1 MIEAN
6 IENKDGNILRN
17 HPTIPFE
24 LVHGTPRP
32 LTTEQNSNSY
42 ENINK
47 NEDDREYGAD
57 SHVDDIPTNHKKFE
71 DKEMTVP
78 DYVKLLDKNFAATLD
93 RINRI
98 KSSNFD
104 QEDGDKYTDEMVL
117 DNANDYNI
125 AAPNILPETTL
136 EHLT

>member
-1 MIEAN
+1 MDELQVDTYKLIEAN
-6 IENKDGNILRN
+6 FENEDGNILRN

-32 LTTEQNSNSY
+32 LTTEQSSNSY

-57 SHVDDIPTNHKKFE
+57 SHVDDISTNHKKFE
-71 DKEMTVP
+71 DKEMIVP
-78 DYVKLLDKNFAATLD
+78 DYVKLLYKNFAATLH

-98 KSSNFD
+98 KKF
-104 QEDGDKYTDEMVL
+104 
-117 DNANDYNI
+117 
-125 AAPNILPETTL
+125 
-136 EHLT
+136 